1 MRCLAIATLL
11 VLGACVTGGDDPPV
25 PDANLSLPMCTGVAY
40 DSCTSN
46 AGCMSMNCKLFS
58 GSAIQVC
65 TQACSSSN
73 PCPTGGTCNNMG
85 ICKPAMAN
93 ACHP

>member
-1 MRCLAIATLL
+1 MRCLALATLL
-11 VLGACVTGGDDPPV
+11 ILGACDTGGDEPPL
-25 PDANLSLPMCTGVAY
+25 PDANLSLPMCTGLVY
-40 DSCTSN
+40 DSCTGN

-58 GSAIQVC
+58 GDGIQVC
-65 TQACSSSN
+65 TQACDGAT
-73 PCPTGGTCNNMG
+73 PCPTGGTCNNKG

>member
-1 MRCLAIATLL
+1 MRCLAIAILL
-11 VLGACVTGGDDPPV
+11 CAGACDTGGDDPPV
-25 PDANLSLPMCTGVAY
+25 PDANLTLPMCTGVVY
-40 DSCTSN
+40 DSCTTN

-65 TQACSSSN
+65 TQSCSGSS

-85 ICKPAMAN
+85 ICKPSAAN

>member
-11 VLGACVTGGDDPPV
+11 VLGACVTGVDDPPV